1 MGGWNGNGTK
11 MKKDAEEIL
20 GVFFRR
26 VWFGWF
32 GLTDPESASRLSATT
47 WS

>member
-20 GVFFRR
+20 GVFFEG
-26 VWFGWF
+26 FGSG
-32 GLTDPESASRLSATT
+32 GLV
-47 WS
+47 